1 MTSVLVTGAG
11 GYIGQR
17 LTLALVAAGVGV
29 RALTRSPVPWPE
41 GIDPVVGDLVAEPDL
56 ARRVAQ
62 GVDIAIHLAG
72 ANEVAAAEHPAA
84 ALRDTVAAAES
95 VAHSGIARV
104 MYLSTVHVYGAAL
117 TSRSFVDEGT
127 PAGPTFPYA
136 AARLACEDAFTSSG
150 CPTMI
155 FRLTN
160 AVGAPARPEV
170 RRWSLVANELC
181 REGALD
187 GRLTLRTAGVQW
199 RDFIALSDVVSTLTS
214 LVSPAS
220 FHPGLYNLASGSSVT
235 IRDLAVVI
243 QQSFVGF
250 GQPKP
255 ELSAPPPP
263 SDPPGPCR
271 IDIGRLKGLGIAPG
285 TSLRQA
291 VDETVT
297 FCLDHRAAL
306 R

>member
-1 MTSVLVTGAG
+1 MTTVLVTGAG

-17 LTLALVAAGVGV
+17 LTLALATGDVEV
-29 RALTRSPVPWPE
+29 RALTRRPMEWPD
-41 GIDPVVGDLVAEPDL
+41 GIESVVGDLVAEPNLATSL
-56 ARRVAQ
+56 AR
-62 GVDIAIHLAG
+62 GVDVAIHLAG
-72 ANEVAAAEHPAA
+72 ANEVAAAEDPAG

-95 VAHSGIARV
+95 VAQAGLARV
-104 MYLSTVHVYGAAL
+104 IYLSTVHVYGDAL
-117 TSRSFVDEGT
+117 STRSFVDEGT
-127 PAGPTFPYA
+127 PAVPTFPYA
-136 AARLACEDAFTSSG
+136 EARLACEDVFTSRG

-160 AVGAPARPEV
+160 AVGAPARPDV

-214 LVSPAS
+214 LVDPTS
-220 FHPGLYNLASGSSVT
+220 FRPGLYNLASGASVT
-235 IRDLAVVI
+235 IRDLAALI
-243 QQSFVGF
+243 QDSFVGF
-250 GQPKP
+250 DQPRP

-263 SDPPGPCR
+263 PDPPGPCR
-271 IDIGRLKGLGIAPG
+271 IDIHRLEGLGIIPS

-291 VDETVT
+291 VDETVQ

>member
-1 MTSVLVTGAG
+1 MTTVLVTGAG

-17 LTLALVAAGVGV
+17 LTLALAAAGVSV
-29 RALTRSPVPWPE
+29 RALTRSPLPWPE

-56 ARRVAQ
+56 ATTLAH
-62 GVDIAIHLAG
+62 GIDIAIHLAG
-72 ANEVAAAEHPAA
+72 ANEVAAAQDPAA
-84 ALRDTVAAAES
+84 ALRDTTAAAES
-95 VAHSGIARV
+95 VARSGVPRV
-104 MYLSTVHVYGAAL
+104 IYLSTVHVYGAAL
-117 TSRSFVDEGT
+117 TTRSFVDEET
-127 PAGPTFPYA
+127 PAVPTFPYA
-136 AARLACEDAFTSSG
+136 QARLACEEVFTSSG

-199 RDFIALSDVVSTLTS
+199 RDFIALSDVVTTLTS
-214 LVSPAS
+214 LASPAS
-220 FHPGLYNLASGSSVT
+220 FQPGLYNLASGSSVT
-235 IRDLAVVI
+235 IRDLAAVI
-243 QQSFVGF
+243 QESFVGF
-250 GQPKP
+250 GQPRP
-255 ELSAPPPP
+255 ALLAPPPP

-271 IDIGRLKGLGIAPG
+271 IDIGRLKGLGMFP
-285 TSLRQA
+285 TTTLRQA
-291 VDETVT
+291 VDETVK